1 MSARSTNLNKNV
13 KGRVPEGGSTHLRNN
28 DTIII
33 PELEEAMERYQPHK
47 LTWSDKD
54 NAILK
59 RYYCRVPITS
69 LEQILRRNSK
79 TIHDQAI
86 RLGGTR
92 GEPFE
97 AEP

>member
-1 MSARSTNLNKNV
+1 MKGNAKVTPKMRSD
-13 KGRVPEGGSTHLRNN
+13 E
-28 DTIII
+28 TILI

-47 LTWSDKD
+47 TTWSDKD

-69 LEQILRRNSK
+69 LESTFHRGSK
-79 TIHDQAI
+79 MIHNQAV

>member
-1 MSARSTNLNKNV
+1 MKGNAKVTPKMRSD
-13 KGRVPEGGSTHLRNN
+13 E
-28 DTIII
+28 TILI

-47 LTWSDKD
+47 TTWSDKD

-59 RYYCRVPITS
+59 RYYGRVPISS
-69 LEQILRRNSK
+69 LESTLHRNSK

-92 GEPFE
+92 GEPLK

>member
-1 MSARSTNLNKNV
+1 MNKKSIQPNTKSTQM
-13 KGRVPEGGSTHLRNN
+13 RTQ
-28 DTIII
+28 TIII
-33 PELEEAMERYQPHK
+33 PDLEEAMERYQPHK

-79 TIHDQAI
+79 TIHDQAV